1 MKILYAAS
9 EAAPFVKTGGL
20 GDVADALPRQL
31 AKIDDN
37 EVVVFLPY
45 YASIKNN
52 PEFKLEFVTSFWMS
66 LAWRTQYCGLFKYQ
80 EKKKGRSKKK
90 PVTYY
95 FIDNEYYFMR
105 NSSYGDG
112 DDGERFAFFSKAIL
126 ESLQYIEFYPD
137 VLHCNDWQT
146 GFIPLLYKAFYS
158 EIPEYSNIKTV
169 YTIHN
174 IEYQG
179 KADNGFLTEV
189 LGVDERW
196 RGAATFD
203 NCINAMKSAI
213 VLCDKLTTVSPTY
226 SHELKYAFFAH
237 GLEEI
242 IQENSYKLS
251 GIVNGINTET
261 YNPET
266 DMRIYE
272 NYSADTISKKVENKK
287 YLQQQLGLEVNES
300 IPMFAVVSRLV
311 AHKGVDLIEKV
322 MQNIVNMNVQ
332 LVVLGTGDKQY
343 EDTFKYYDYAH
354 HNKVSANIKFDGTL
368 ANQIYA
374 GADFFLMPS
383 KSEPCGLSQIIA
395 MRYGT
400 IPIVRETGGLVD
412 TVYPLNINDL
422 SGRGFTFKT
431 YNEFDMLD
439 AIMRAESFYYNYDKR
454 HKAAS
459 NLMKINFDWS
469 ESAVKYMD
477 LYKSCF

>member
-9 EAAPFVKTGGL
+9 EGAPFIKTGGL
-20 GDVADALPRQL
+20 GDVAGALPPQL
-31 AKIDDN
+31 AKIDGN

-45 YASIKNN
+45 YSSIKNN
-52 PEFKLEFVTSFWMS
+52 PEFKIEYVTSFWVS
-66 LAWRTQYCGLFKYQ
+66 LAWRGQYCGLFKYQ

-95 FIDNEYYFMR
+95 FIDNEYYFAR
-105 NSSYGDG
+105 SQCYGEI

-126 ESLQYIEFYPD
+126 ESLNHIDFLPD
-137 VLHCNDWQT
+137 IIHCNDWQT
-146 GFIPLLYKAFYS
+146 GFIPLFYKAFFS
-158 EIPEYSNIKTV
+158 RIPRFSNIKTIF
-169 YTIHN
+169 TIHN

-179 KADNGFLTEV
+179 KAANSFLTEI
-189 LGVDERW
+189 LGIDESW
-196 RGAATFD
+196 RGVATFD

-226 SHELKYAFFAH
+226 SHEIKYAYFAH
-237 GLEEI
+237 GLEDI
-242 IQENSYKLS
+242 IKENSYKLS
-251 GIVNGINTET
+251 GIVNGINTEVF
-261 YNPET
+261 NPEK
-266 DMRIYE
+266 DSKIYL
-272 NYSADTISKKVENKK
+272 NYTAEDFEKKVENKK
-287 YLQQQLGLEVNES
+287 YLQQQLGLPVNENV
-300 IPMFAVVSRLV
+300 PMFAVVSRLV

-322 MQNIVNMNVQ
+322 LNDLVGMNIQ
-332 LVVLGTGDKQY
+332 LVVLGTGDKNF

-354 HNKVSANIKFDGTL
+354 HDKIAACIKFDGAL

-374 GADFFLMPS
+374 GSDFFLMPS

-422 SGRGFTFKT
+422 AGRGFTFKT
-431 YNEFDMLD
+431 YDAYDMLD
-439 AIMRAESFYYNYDKR
+439 AIRRAESFYYSDKR
-454 HKAAS
+454 PQAAK
-459 NLMKINFDWS
+459 NLMAINFDWS
-469 ESAVKYMD
+469 DSAVKYMD